1 MTIVVANGFL
11 FSINNLLIKI
21 FLMASILHKIKASLY
36 PNLLT
41 EDPNDFAAR
50 VITERSL
57 NTAEICKEAVGR
69 GGAQTTAEAMEHN
82 VNLFLKE
89 MAYQLCDGF
98 SVNTGYFTATPLIRG
113 IFNSS
118 TETFNADKHAILF
131 QFNQGE
137 ALRKELPNVT
147 VEITG
152 VGDTSLTIS
161 EVLDVKSGTVNDLLT
176 PNRNLKI
183 RGYKLKIAGDNPANG
198 VSFINLGNNNRVKV
212 DASDIVNNNP
222 GELIIVIPA
231 LPVGTYQVE
240 VVSQFGGT
248 TNLKEPRT
256 CLLDKVL
263 TVK

>member
-1 MTIVVANGFL
+1 
-11 FSINNLLIKI
+11 
-21 FLMASILHKIKASLY
+21 MASILHKIKASLY

-50 VITERSL
+50 VISERSL
-57 NTAEICKEAVGR
+57 NIAEICKEAVGR
-69 GGAQTTAEAMEHN
+69 GGAQTTAEAMETN

-89 MAYQLCDGF
+89 MAYELCDGY
-98 SVNTGYFTATPLIRG
+98 SVNTGYFTATPQIRG
-113 IFNSS
+113 VFNSS
-118 TETFNADKHAILF
+118 TETFNTDKHAILF

-137 ALRKELPNVT
+137 ALRKELPNVS

-152 VGDTSLTIS
+152 VGDASLTIS
-161 EVLDVKSGTVNDLLT
+161 DVLDVKSGTVNDLLT

-222 GELIIVIPA
+222 AELIIVIPA
-231 LPVGTYQVE
+231 LPVGTYQIE